1 MVQRYTVDNNKQRA
15 ETNIY
20 SNGKKQISCS
30 WDTRHHIQSVA
41 KQRNTEQKKT
51 QTTKNLEK
59 TTISNIQPENTNG
72 FIGP

>member
-41 KQRNTEQKKT
+41 KQRNTEQKKPRRP
-51 QTTKNLEK
+51 K
-59 TTISNIQPENTNG
+59 T
-72 FIGP
+72 